1 MPAAARASVGVAI
14 VVSFLLGCSVRA
26 EDAGTATPTES
37 ATGTNPFEGKPDAIE
52 AGRSIYS
59 NTCLFCHGANG
70 MGARAP
76 NLVKGIFRPVGG
88 GDDATIFGIILGGR
102 PGTIMGGFEGSLSPD
117 EIWKVMAYLRDEGH
131 KAALQKTK
139 KKGPPNP

>member
-1 MPAAARASVGVAI
+1 MLAAVRASVGVAI
-14 VVSFLLGCSVRA
+14 VLSFLLGGAALA
-26 EDAGTATPTES
+26 EDASTTAPTES
-37 ATGTNPFEGKPDAIE
+37 KKGANHIEGKPDAIE

-76 NLVKGIFRPVGG
+76 NLAKGIFRPVDG

-117 EIWKVMAYLRDEGH
+117 DIWKVMAYLRDEGR